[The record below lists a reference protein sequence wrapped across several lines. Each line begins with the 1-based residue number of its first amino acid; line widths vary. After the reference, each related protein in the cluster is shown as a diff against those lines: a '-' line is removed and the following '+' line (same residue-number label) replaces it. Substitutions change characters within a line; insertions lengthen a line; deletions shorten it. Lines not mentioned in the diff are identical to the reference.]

1 MPLTS
6 PCRQAQAQEQ
16 SHVHLLEAL
25 GVLQE
30 DQLEAV
36 VALWWGTEQRAR
48 VQQGLEA
55 GKMPKLILGSWT
67 QEEEEA
73 LSEGEERVKSPWPHC
88 PPQNQ

>member
-36 VALWWGTEQRAR
+36 VALWRGTEAESKGPAGPGGWQNAETHP
-48 VQQGLEA
+48 GLLDS
-55 GKMPKLILGSWT
+55 GGGGGS
-67 QEEEEA
+67 
-73 LSEGEERVKSPWPHC
+73 V
-88 PPQNQ
+88 